1 MIRRRLV
8 ALALALALAWGGGAC
23 GAGAPA
29 PEVQAAA
36 IEAAGTVAARI
47 AELVAAA
54 LKGPCVCDVPD
65 EGGPP

>member
-1 MIRRRLV
+1 MV
-8 ALALALALAWGGGAC
+8 ALALAVGLAVGGGAC

-36 IEAAGTVAARI
+36 IQAAGTVAARI

-54 LKGPCVCDVPD
+54 LKGPCVCPVGDAEAAP
-65 EGGPP
+65 